1 MALNFGG
8 GLPAIMQAIN
18 CSEEKA
24 KEILSNY
31 ENGFR
36 GTAEFAKKGSYL
48 VRQNGYVLMNSIT
61 GHKMYWYDH
70 DKWVNKQ
77 SSFTPE
83 FWEEYRAIHKGSGDA
98 VALEVSQHFKAAS
111 KWDRMARNAPTQ
123 GTCAI
128 ALKHSQIT
136 LFNYILNNGYFGKI
150 KLCALVHDECLW
162 EAPKEIALDF
172 AKLIEKTMLDTM
184 AIYCKSIPVPAEA
197 EIKDYWV
204 H

>member
-1 MALNFGG
+1 
-8 GLPAIMQAIN
+8 MQAIN
-18 CSEEKA
+18 CNEA
-24 KEILSNY
+24 RATEILKNY
-31 ENGFR
+31 EEGFK
-36 GTAEFAKKGSYL
+36 GSAEFAKKGSQF
-48 VRQNGYVLMNSIT
+48 VKSHGYVLMNPIT
-61 GHKMYWYDH
+61 GHKMYWWDFN
-70 DKWVNKQ
+70 KWKEEENTHTK
-77 SSFTPE
+77 E
-83 FWEEYRAIHKGSGDA
+83 FWEDYKLNHKGTDDYINKQ
-98 VALEVSQHFKAAS
+98 VKQHFKAGS

-136 LFNYILNNGYFGKI
+136 LFWKIIDAGYFNKI

-162 EAPKEIALDF
+162 EAPQELAFDF

-197 EIKDYWV
+197 EIQDFWV